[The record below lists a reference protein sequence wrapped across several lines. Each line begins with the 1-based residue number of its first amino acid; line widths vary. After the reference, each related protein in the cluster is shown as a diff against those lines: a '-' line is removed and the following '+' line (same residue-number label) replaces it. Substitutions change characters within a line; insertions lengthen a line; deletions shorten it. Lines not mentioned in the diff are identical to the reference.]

1 MVAPGKPLAHRI
13 LLSSPQ
19 LLALGASRRV
29 GTTDP
34 PALHGL
40 SGPLEIF
47 TSDLFSSEI
56 SEKPSRDFLIWSGL
70 KTYLSSSERL
80 LWGL

>member
-1 MVAPGKPLAHRI
+1 MERKKELRVVAPGKPLAHRI

-40 SGPLEIF
+40 SGPLEILQV
-47 TSDLFSSEI
+47 TFSQVRFQRSHPVI
-56 SEKPSRDFLIWSGL
+56 F
-70 KTYLSSSERL
+70 
-80 LWGL
+80 